1 MHRIRSEIVKVII
14 LAAGQGSRLLPLTQG
29 LPKALLDI
37 HGQTLIGRQIDAFA
51 TCGVKEFV
59 VVTGF
64 RPDLMEEALA
74 RIARRNN
81 VTVRTVYNPFYAV
94 ADNLASCW
102 MARHEMDG
110 DFIQV
115 NGDNVFRADLA
126 QALLAADGAPV
137 IAAVARKRH
146 YDADDM
152 KVVLAGDRLLRI
164 GKELPLEEV
173 NAEALGF
180 YVFRGEGPRL
190 YRETLEEMIREP
202 DGLHQWFP
210 AAIDRLASR
219 VEVKVLDLTGMEWCE
234 VDYPTDLKLAREYA
248 ARWDAEDS
256 GCSRP
261 RLVKP

>member
-1 MHRIRSEIVKVII
+1 VKVII
-14 LAAGQGSRLLPLTQG
+14 LAAGQGSRLLPLTQD

-37 HGQTLIGRQIDAFA
+37 NGHTLIGRQIDAFA
-51 TCGVKEFV
+51 ACGVKEFV

-64 RPDLMEEALA
+64 RPDLMDAALA
-74 RIARRNN
+74 RIARRNG
-81 VTVRTVYNPFYAV
+81 VTIRTIYNPFYAV

-102 MARHEMDG
+102 MAREEMID

-126 QALLAADGAPV
+126 EALLRAGGAPV
-137 IAAVARKRH
+137 IAAVDRKAH

-152 KVVLAGDRLLRI
+152 KVILKGQRLLRI
-164 GKELPLEEV
+164 GKELPLSDV

-180 YVFRGEGPRL
+180 YVFRGEGPAL
-190 YRETLEEMIREP
+190 YRATLEEMMREP

-210 AAIDRLASR
+210 AAIDRLARR
-219 VEVKVLDLTGMEWCE
+219 VEVKALDLTGFEWCE

-248 ARWDAEDS
+248 ARWDAQGDS
-256 GCSRP
+256 RTRP
-261 RLVKP
+261 RLVNP

>member
-1 MHRIRSEIVKVII
+1 MKVII
-14 LAAGQGSRLLPLTQG
+14 LAAGQGSRLLPLTQE

-37 HGQTLIGRQIDAFA
+37 NGHTLIGRQIDAFA
-51 TCGVKEFV
+51 ACGVAEFV

-74 RIARRNN
+74 RIARRNG
-81 VTVRTVYNPFYAV
+81 VAIRTIYNPFYAV

-102 MARHEMDG
+102 MARHEMSG

-126 QALLAADGAPV
+126 EALLRAQDAPV
-137 IAAVARKRH
+137 IAAVDRKAQ

-152 KVVLAGDRLLRI
+152 KVILQGKRLLRI
-164 GKELPLEEV
+164 GKELPLADV

-180 YVFRGEGPRL
+180 YVFRGEGPAL
-190 YRETLEEMIREP
+190 YRQTLEEMMREP
-202 DGLHQWFP
+202 DGLNQWFP
-210 AAIDRLASR
+210 AAIDRLAR
-219 VEVKVLDLTGMEWCE
+219 RKVVQALDLTGLEWCE
-234 VDYPTDLKLAREYA
+234 VDYPTDLNLAREYA
-248 ARWDAEDS
+248 ARWDADGNS
-256 GCSRP
+256 TSRP

>member
-1 MHRIRSEIVKVII
+1 MHPIRSEIVKVII
-14 LAAGQGSRLLPLTQG
+14 LAAGQGSRLLPLTQD

-51 TCGVKEFV
+51 ACGVKEFV
-59 VVTGF
+59 VVIGF
-64 RPDLMEEALA
+64 RPDLMEEALT
-74 RIARRNN
+74 RIARRNH

-126 QALLAADGAPV
+126 GALLDAEGAPV

-152 KVVLAGDRLLRI
+152 KVVLDGDRVLRI
-164 GKELPLEEV
+164 GKQLPLEEV

-210 AAIDRLASR
+210 AAIDRLARR
-219 VEVKVLDLTGMEWCE
+219 VAVKALDLTGMEWCE

-248 ARWDAEDS
+248 
-256 GCSRP
+256 
-261 RLVKP
+261 

>member
-1 MHRIRSEIVKVII
+1 MKVII
-14 LAAGQGSRLLPLTQG
+14 LAAGQGSRLLPLTQDT
-29 LPKALLDI
+29 PKALLDI

-51 TCGVKEFV
+51 ACGVREFV

-64 RPDLMEEALA
+64 RPDLMDEALA
-74 RIARRNN
+74 RIARRNGVN
-81 VTVRTVYNPFYAV
+81 VRTIHNPFYAV

-115 NGDNVFRADLA
+115 NGDNVFRTNLA
-126 QALLAADGAPV
+126 KALLAAEGAPV

-152 KVVLAGDRLLRI
+152 KVTLKGGRLLHI
-164 GKELPLEEV
+164 GKELPIAEV

-180 YVFRGEGPRL
+180 YVFRGEGPAL
-190 YRETLEEMIREP
+190 YRATLEEMIREA

-210 AAIDRLASR
+210 AAIDRLAQRAEVR
-219 VEVKVLDLTGMEWCE
+219 VVDLTGLEWCE

-248 ARWDAEDS
+248 ARWDAE
-256 GCSRP
+256 GGTRVRP

>member
-14 LAAGQGSRLLPLTQG
+14 LAAGQGSRLLPLTQD

-51 TCGVKEFV
+51 ACGVKEFV

-64 RPDLMEEALA
+64 RPDLMDEALA
-74 RIARRNN
+74 RIARRNR

-126 QALLAADGAPV
+126 QALLAAGGAPV
-137 IAAVARKRH
+137 IAAVARKQH

-152 KVVLAGDRLLRI
+152 KVVLASGRLLRI
-164 GKELPLEEV
+164 GKQLPLEQV

-180 YVFRGEGPRL
+180 YVFRGQGPRL

-210 AAIDRLASR
+210 AAIDRLAGR
-219 VEVKVLDLTGMEWCE
+219 VQVGALDLTGMEWCE

-248 ARWDAEDS
+248 ARWDAE
-256 GCSRP
+256 GGTRARP
-261 RLVKP
+261 RLMKP